1 MQKRI
6 VCKKSIF
13 IICCL
18 VLFFSQIESW
28 CVDPGVSDVH
38 AAASENGWRS
48 IGKGRYYYV
57 NGKPAKG
64 LKKIGGYT
72 YYFSKTGVMQKNKWV
87 QFGSYKRYFGSNG
100 RMVKNTRIGLR
111 SINKQ
116 GLYKIGVREKAEKM
130 AKKWV
135 NQALKQKKSTT
146 TNLRACYNYLKNCR
160 YTGTT
165 LAFPSAATRY
175 NGWDAKYA
183 KDFFSRRS
191 GNCFSYSCGFAFMA
205 KELGYKPK
213 VVVGKAENENGEMNV
228 HAWVEIN
235 GRVYDPERE
244 YSVYHKGVFYGR
256 SYGGMKLRYVKEYQI
271 TL

>member
-1 MQKRI
+1 MLKRI

-64 LKKIGGYT
+64 LKKIGSYT

-116 GLYKIGVREKAEKM
+116 GLYKNNESPCLLQLSEKLPLYGNNACLSFRSHKIQRLGCQICQGLLQPPQRELFLVFLRICVYGKGT
-130 AKKWV
+130 WV
-135 NQALKQKKSTT
+135 
-146 TNLRACYNYLKNCR
+146 
-160 YTGTT
+160 
-165 LAFPSAATRY
+165 
-175 NGWDAKYA
+175 
-183 KDFFSRRS
+183 
-191 GNCFSYSCGFAFMA
+191 
-205 KELGYKPK
+205 
-213 VVVGKAENENGEMNV
+213 
-228 HAWVEIN
+228 
-235 GRVYDPERE
+235 
-244 YSVYHKGVFYGR
+244 
-256 SYGGMKLRYVKEYQI
+256 
-271 TL
+271 